1 MDWLNNLISGGGGN
15 ATSFSANENVA
26 NINPGITPA
35 PDGGS
40 GVSKL
45 FADPNFQ
52 SLLAGTGAALDPN
65 GVGGAM
71 GKATLGMIQSK
82 QMGKAV
88 AKQDGRWTAL
98 IEALG
103 SGKIGSAS
111 VKTDEKGGT
120 SMSLKAP
127 EVSLGALNQPSAAA
141 VSPDAGTQVNPFN
154 AWFNKYFN
162 AGV

>member
-1 MDWLNNLISGGGGN
+1 MEWLDNLLSGDAGAG

-26 NINPGITPA
+26 NVNPGS
-35 PDGGS
+35 GGS
-40 GVSKL
+40 SVSKL
-45 FADPNFQ
+45 FADPGFQ
-52 SLLAGTGAALDPN
+52 SLLAGTGAALDPK
-65 GVGGAM
+65 GVGGAL
-71 GKATLGMIQSK
+71 GNATLGMIQSK

-88 AKQDGRWTAL
+88 AKQDQRWTAL

-127 EVSLGALNQPSAAA
+127 EGGPGLGALSQPSIEN
-141 VSPDAGTQVNPFN
+141 VSPDVSTQQNPFAN
-154 AWFNKYFN
+154 WFNKYFN